1 MIESPGV
8 YGIDEVD
15 KSLGHDKTQDEAHAD
30 DNSICRSTHPGRNG
44 VDLSN
49 AKGVT

>member
-30 DNSICRSTHPGRNG
+30 DNSICCSTHPERIG

-49 AKGVT
+49 V